1 MANSSYVSRSQAVSF
16 QTCPRKRWFEYEVP
30 TKSTLGGIRL
40 SKLDMNLHVG
50 SCYHVGMEALNSGR
64 SVEEAVGLALE
75 DYWPTLKA
83 QGYILEAGEDA
94 SYVAYEQAAMV
105 EALVR
110 AYAIAILPGN
120 IDRFD
125 IVETEK
131 EDLAV
136 FSQGGFDLH
145 FGARLDSLLVER
157 ATQDIYVQSFKTT
170 KEWGKKS
177 DDSAR
182 HDMQGLSETATV
194 DQRLQKW
201 HEALDSSQYERGG
214 SSNPGELLYPV
225 LPHTRVE
232 FRNAQGVMELVPA
245 WFVTRFLTG
254 AAPYVMGVK
263 MEFAL
268 KGRRS
273 ENPKGSGR
281 YVYSN
286 PLIRP
291 WKKADDLK
299 SFGGKAGMYAFKYE
313 FQDEMGGNHRLGKG
327 WNSVNIWEDMGV
339 KNWIELLASESI
351 QGFVPGTALI
361 NQFVTPVEYYR
372 NEEDI
377 ARWKRQIIAQ
387 ERRIANNKTVLAAR
401 LADGQLSL
409 DCTEALIDDM
419 FPMHTRA
426 CDWPT
431 KCVFQ
436 SLCFGPRPYL
446 IAPESSGLFTIRTV
460 NHPTEEEFNGH

>member
-1 MANSSYVSRSQAVSF
+1 MANSSYVSRSQAVSY
-16 QTCPRKRWFEYEVP
+16 QTCPRKRWYEYEVP
-30 TKSTLGGIRL
+30 TSNVSLGGVKL
-40 SKLDMNLHVG
+40 AKLDMNLHTG

-64 SVEEAVGLALE
+64 SVEEAVGQALE
-75 DYWPTLKA
+75 AYWPVVKA
-83 QGYILEAGEDA
+83 QGFILESSEDA

-105 EALVR
+105 EALIR
-110 AYAIAILPGN
+110 AYGIAILPGN
-120 IDRFD
+120 LERFD

-131 EDLAV
+131 EDLAI
-136 FSQGGFDLH
+136 FSEGGFDLH
-145 FGARLDSLLVER
+145 FGARLDSLLVEKG
-157 ATQDIYVQSFKTT
+157 TGDIYVQSFKTT

-182 HDMQGLSETATV
+182 HDMQGMSETATV
-194 DQRLQKW
+194 DQRLQRW
-201 HEALDSSQYERGG
+201 QEILDS
-214 SSNPGELLYPV
+214 PAGEKVKEAITGLGEGMVIEGAMIPW
-225 LPHTRVE
+225 
-232 FRNAQGVMELVPA
+232 
-245 WFVTRFLTG
+245 WFIQRWQTG

-299 SFGGKAGMYAFKYE
+299 SFGGRAAGYAFKYE
-313 FQDEMGGNHRLGKG
+313 FQDELGGNHRLGKG

-351 QGFVPGTALI
+351 QGFAPGTALT

-387 ERRIANNKTVLAAR
+387 EQRIATAKTDVGITYNLLAKNPNSSEYFDR
-401 LADGQLSL
+401 LEEKVD
-409 DCTEALIDDM
+409 AL
-419 FPMHTRA
+419 FPMHTRS

-436 SLCFGPRPYL
+436 PLCFGPRPYL
-446 IAPESSGLFTIRTV
+446 IAPEASGLFQIRTA